1 MRSRA
6 CGARLSLLPTP
17 AHSTSPVGPGGVQ
30 LPATGRRPPESGRRH
45 DVRSEEADPVI
56 STNQFRTGMT
66 VRYEGDTYRI
76 VDFQHVKP
84 GKGGAF
90 VRTKLKNV
98 TTGRVV
104 ERTFRP
110 EQKFDQVRT
119 ESRSMTYLYEEP
131 DQVVFMDA
139 QSYEQLAL
147 PKSGLED
154 RLDLMTVNMEVELLF
169 MDGQP
174 FDVELPVFVDL
185 EVTETAPGVRGD
197 TVSGG
202 SKSATLETGASV
214 QVPLFIE
221 TGDVVRIDTRTREY
235 NTRI

>member
-1 MRSRA
+1 M
-6 CGARLSLLPTP
+6 
-17 AHSTSPVGPGGVQ
+17 
-30 LPATGRRPPESGRRH
+30 
-45 DVRSEEADPVI
+45 I

-66 VRYEGDTYRI
+66 IRYESDIYRI
-76 VDFQHVKP
+76 IDFQHVKP

-119 ESRSMTYLYEEP
+119 ESRGMTYLYEEP

-139 QSYEQLAL
+139 QTYEQLAL

-202 SKSATLETGASV
+202 SKTATVETGASV

-221 TGDVVRIDTRTREY
+221 TGDVIRIDTRTREY

>member
-1 MRSRA
+1 M
-6 CGARLSLLPTP
+6 
-17 AHSTSPVGPGGVQ
+17 
-30 LPATGRRPPESGRRH
+30 
-45 DVRSEEADPVI
+45 I

-76 VDFQHVKP
+76 VDYQHVKP

-98 TTGRVV
+98 ATGRVV

-119 ESRSMTYLYEEP
+119 ESRAMTYLYEEP

-147 PKSGLED
+147 PKSALED
-154 RLDLMTVNMEVELLF
+154 KLDLMTVNMEVELLF
-169 MDGQP
+169 MDGLA

-185 EVTETAPGVRGD
+185 EVTDTAPGVRGD

-202 SKSATLETGASV
+202 SKTAVVETGASL

-221 TGDVVRIDTRTREY
+221 TGDVIRIDTRTREY

>member
-1 MRSRA
+1 M
-6 CGARLSLLPTP
+6 
-17 AHSTSPVGPGGVQ
+17 
-30 LPATGRRPPESGRRH
+30 
-45 DVRSEEADPVI
+45 I

-66 VRYEGDTYRI
+66 IRYESDTYRI
-76 VDFQHVKP
+76 IDFQHVKP

-119 ESRSMTYLYEEP
+119 ESRGMTYLYEEP

-139 QSYEQLAL
+139 QTYEQLAL

-202 SKSATLETGASV
+202 SKTATVETGASV

-221 TGDVVRIDTRTREY
+221 TGDVIRIDTRTREY

>member
-1 MRSRA
+1 
-6 CGARLSLLPTP
+6 
-17 AHSTSPVGPGGVQ
+17 
-30 LPATGRRPPESGRRH
+30 
-45 DVRSEEADPVI
+45 VI

-66 VRYEGDTYRI
+66 IRYESDTYRI
-76 VDFQHVKP
+76 IDFQHVKP

-119 ESRSMTYLYEEP
+119 ESRGMTYLYEEP

-139 QSYEQLAL
+139 QTYEQLAL

-202 SKSATLETGASV
+202 SKTATVETGASV

-221 TGDVVRIDTRTREY
+221 TGDVIRIDTRTREY